1 MRTID
6 HKEFLFVIV
15 DPGADSPM
23 RTIDDKEFLFV
34 IVDPGADSPPSFSVQ
49 EVSSEKSRTTAD
61 STNAAWTQILATL
74 EMGDATK
81 NVLESMG
88 LTDPKVREHILH
100 LPGIDRCK
108 LFDPKHTPSTAA
120 ET

>member
-1 MRTID
+1 ADRAGWHDKDHVFPLGFKSMRTID

-61 STNAAWTQILATL
+61 STNAAWTQI
-74 EMGDATK
+74 
-81 NVLESMG
+81 
-88 LTDPKVREHILH
+88 
-100 LPGIDRCK
+100 
-108 LFDPKHTPSTAA
+108 
-120 ET
+120 

>member
-49 EVSSEKSRTTAD
+49 EVSSEKSRTTTD
-61 STNAAWTQILATL
+61 STNDAWTQILATL

-88 LTDPKVREHILH
+88 LTDPKIRDQGHGDTNPAAVRL
-100 LPGIDRCK
+100 
-108 LFDPKHTPSTAA
+108 A
-120 ET
+120 EGYRLGAGL